1 MDPLCSARKDDKRD
15 GVPVTYPWPRI
26 QCFLRVGRIIY
37 PWVATPSVTE
47 PSLPAH
53 KVPLIM
59 SATIDLPLSRGRLM
73 WPRALVYGNGR
84 MSRVA
89 FILCGEGMD
98 VNKNID
104 LGGDVVY

>member
-1 MDPLCSARKDDKRD
+1 
-15 GVPVTYPWPRI
+15 
-26 QCFLRVGRIIY
+26 
-37 PWVATPSVTE
+37 
-47 PSLPAH
+47 
-53 KVPLIM
+53 M